1 MCRIWCICAT
11 VVVCYAIALLG
22 WATVELSEMSD
33 NESET
38 IQGRGTRSNSKVFV
52 HVPPRVDQEYYQV
65 EIPYVYHGP
74 APPQAALKNWWNGTH
89 EIHSIKHEEIQK
101 SMQSYSTFE

>member
-1 MCRIWCICAT
+1 
-11 VVVCYAIALLG
+11 VCYAIALLG

-101 SMQSYSTFE
+101 SMQSYSTFEQ